1 MRGGVSYSL
10 AVVFTSA
17 ALYACSSSESAPATP
32 AEGADAAVAE
42 DAGVE
47 EASTTGPV
55 DVACVPQVHT
65 NRKVCDDCLLKK
77 CCIVINTC
85 FDDPICSALSDC
97 SNDCQKLGTKTDA
110 GVECIRKCSMDH
122 IKGAQR
128 YADMLDCQQGSCGTP
143 CKA

>member
-1 MRGGVSYSL
+1 MRGGVLYSF
-10 AVVFTSA
+10 VMVISSA
-17 ALYACSSSESAPATP
+17 ALYACSSSESVPASSAQGT
-32 AEGADAAVAE
+32 DAATAE
-42 DAGVE
+42 DTGVE
-47 EASTTGPV
+47 ETSTSGPA

-65 NRKVCDDCLLKK
+65 NRKICDDCLLKK

-110 GVECIRKCSMDH
+110 GIECIRKCSMDH
-122 IKGAQR
+122 VKGAQR